1 MGADCWLCTRL
12 KNAERVLD
20 DDPDDPSDDAKE
32 SAIGLRALDVVMR
45 TVRDYCDRQI
55 RIAAEA
61 DRRAGMWQ
69 ESERMASR
77 RSAFEDVL
85 SAIHVAMSDQN
96 RIMGG

>member
-1 MGADCWLCTRL
+1 MGADCWLCKRL

-20 DDPDDPSDDAKE
+20 DDPNDPSDDAKE

-45 TVRDYCDRQI
+45 TVRDYCERQI
-55 RIAAEA
+55 VLTQQACNRTDSELY
-61 DRRAGMWQ
+61 G
-69 ESERMASR
+69 ESLGGREGALK
-77 RSAFEDVL
+77 DVL